1 MLYTFLERRLYYIPT
16 NTCLPHL
23 NAEIYFV
30 QIRRVW
36 NIFCLD
42 QEDSKYIL
50 NISYSNQVDLKYIW
64 NISCSDQ
71 EGARDTVSRR
81 PQYDQ
86 HPPWALLVSFHLYQY
101 PFVCFD
107 DIYMICIPL
116 SHGILTGFHLAE
128 GYPYTQ
134 FLEYPLLVL
143 QVTSPIST
151 QINVNLLPFLCNAM
165 FDFQNF
171 LLLLLLGLTTS
182 SPLLPTCAITF
193 FSAAI
198 ASMAGGVVPKSIM
211 LLAMVGWD
219 SDYYP
224 SKWEFCWICIL
235 PRV

>member
-101 PFVCFD
+101 PFVYFD

-151 QINVNLLPFLCNAM
+151 QINVNLLAPTGALVVAPLQLFHI
-165 FDFQNF
+165 
-171 LLLLLLGLTTS
+171 TS
-182 SPLLPTCAITF
+182 SRSTKSLYNLLTLLKDLEHLCLY
-193 FSAAI
+193 SR
-198 ASMAGGVVPKSIM
+198 GVHEKVKKIKKKFLTDIKVIFLKST
-211 LLAMVGWD
+211 LH
-219 SDYYP
+219 
-224 SKWEFCWICIL
+224 IL
-235 PRV
+235 VAFAFLN